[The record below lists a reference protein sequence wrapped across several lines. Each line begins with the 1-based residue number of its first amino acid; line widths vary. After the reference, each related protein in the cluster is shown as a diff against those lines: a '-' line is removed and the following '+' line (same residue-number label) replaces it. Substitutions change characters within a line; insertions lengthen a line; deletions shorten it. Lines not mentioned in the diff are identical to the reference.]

1 LILII
6 ILLGVN
12 NHCIQQQSKKVTTL
26 FMQLNST
33 SASDLNSDMKAYI
46 FVRDAERRQEEGIKE
61 IFKSMKDD
69 MTKMAEKIDM
79 VQENFKSVKDDMTK
93 MEEKIDEKIDKNT
106 KMVEENFKSV
116 KDDMKN
122 TKLALFALFFVVASI
137 QPDLRSLLALVMK
150 FFNF

>member
-1 LILII
+1 
-6 ILLGVN
+6 
-12 NHCIQQQSKKVTTL
+12 
-26 FMQLNST
+26 MQLNST

-69 MTKMAEKIDM
+69 MTKIDEKI
-79 VQENFKSVKDDMTK
+79 
-93 MEEKIDEKIDKNT
+93 EKIDKNN

-116 KDDMKN
+116 KDDMDKMTDHIKDIN
-122 TKLALFALFFVVASI
+122 LTLFAIFLVSASI
-137 QPDLRSLLALVMK
+137 QPELRSLTAFIMK

>member
-1 LILII
+1 
-6 ILLGVN
+6 
-12 NHCIQQQSKKVTTL
+12 
-26 FMQLNST
+26 MQLNST
-33 SASDLNSDMKAYI
+33 SASDLNTDMKAYI

-69 MTKMAEKIDM
+69 MTKMAEKIDKYYNM
-79 VQENFKSVKDDMTK
+79 VKDDMNK

-122 TKLALFALFFVVASI
+122 TKLILFALFFVVASM